1 MGARRSSSRRD
12 SSTVAWLDN
21 GESLEKR
28 SPLIQEPKLAPA
40 PREASSHR
48 YLYLAL
54 GILLFLFGV
63 TLATLLVAE
72 AKTSHFQAQE
82 LSRYATTLRY
92 TLEPG
97 RSNQIQFPNHG
108 PFDQRLGYTQ
118 LPELEV
124 RLLSR
129 GYEVTEQAR
138 FSPALLDYTRRGFF
152 PPYPEKTQ
160 AGLYIEEC
168 RGDTLYQFRH
178 PQRQYP
184 SFDTIPPVVL
194 QTLLFIENRQ
204 LLDESTPYANPAVDW
219 PRFTKAALSQVG
231 RALDLPGQA
240 AGGSTLATQLEKY
253 RHSPQGLTDSSRE
266 KLRQMISASVRSYQ
280 HGPQTLT
287 ARQDVALDYLNTVP
301 LSAAPGYGEVH
312 GIGDGLWAWFGADFN
327 TFNRRLSIGFDE
339 VDSPAEQGL
348 ALRQVVALM
357 IAQRRPSWYLAGGRR
372 SLEGLTDSYLRLLL
386 QEGVVSDSLA
396 QAALGQRLTFRDY
409 TETPFSLRIEP
420 DKAVQVAR
428 QRLGGMLGMSLY
440 DLDRL
445 DLSARTTLSANLQRE
460 VTAYLHRLADPEF
473 AAEIGLLG
481 DRLLAPDRTQDVRYS
496 FTLFERSEDGFMVR
510 VQTDNTDQPFDIN
523 EGSKLELGSTAKL
536 RVLATYLEVIAELHA
551 RHGSKSLDEL
561 RAVETDR
568 QDVLSRWV
576 LDRLIE
582 APDLALDEL
591 LAMAMERRY
600 SASPAEAFFTGG
612 GRHTFSNFRREDNG
626 RNPTLSEAMRESL
639 NLPFI
644 RVMRDLVRYSTHRSE
659 HRTQLLEDDRDPR
672 RMEYLR
678 LFADREG
685 RTFLQRFWR
694 KYRNLD
700 SDERLAT
707 FLEGL
712 SVSAPRLAAVHR
724 YLFPEASREDF
735 ATFLGNQLPDAT
747 RLSER
752 EIDTLYERYAPGS
765 YSLTDQGY
773 VARVHPLELWLLG
786 YLLDYPEAS
795 FAEAAAASADERQ
808 EVYGWLFRTRHRS
821 ARDVR
826 IRTMLEVEA
835 FLDIHE
841 RWQRLGYPFEHL
853 VPSLATAVGTSG
865 DRPAALAELMG
876 IILNDGVRQPTL
888 RIDEL
893 HFAADTPYE
902 TRFLPAPGRAQ
913 RVMAPEVAAVLRET
927 LSQVVEG
934 GTARRLQG
942 SFALEDGTP
951 LVLGGKTGT
960 GNNRIETVGR
970 GGHVT
975 SSRARNRTATFVFYL
990 GDNHFGTLTAYV
1002 AGTASDD
1009 FRFTSALPVQ
1019 VLKGMEPI
1027 LRPYLTPGT
1036 GSCPPMPRL
1045 EYHFADDGDVDL
1057 LADDDGEGSSS
1068 SPDLALR

>member
-1 MGARRSSSRRD
+1 MGVRKSSSRRN
-12 SSTVAWLDN
+12 SSTVAWLGN

-28 SPLIQEPKLAPA
+28 SPFIQEPRLTPA
-40 PREASSHR
+40 PRETSSHR
-48 YLYLAL
+48 YLYLGL
-54 GILLFLFGV
+54 GILLLLFGV

-82 LSRYATTLRY
+82 LSRYASTLRY

-97 RSNQIQFPNHG
+97 SSNQIQFPGHG
-108 PFDQRLGYTQ
+108 PFDQRLGYTR
-118 LPELEV
+118 LPELEA
-124 RLLSR
+124 RLLAR
-129 GYEVTEQAR
+129 GYEIAEQAR
-138 FSPALLDYTRRGFF
+138 FSPALLDYSRRGFF

-160 AGLYIEEC
+160 AGLTIEEC
-168 RGDTLYQFRH
+168 RGDALYQFRH
-178 PQRQYP
+178 PQRQYS

-253 RHSPQGLTDSSRE
+253 RHSPQGLTYSSRE

-280 HGPQTLT
+280 DGPQTLT
-287 ARQDVALDYLNTVP
+287 ARQEVALDYLNTVP

-312 GIGDGLWAWFGADFN
+312 GIGDGLWAWFGADFD

-339 VDSPAEQGL
+339 VDGRTEQGL

-357 IAQRRPSWYLAGGRR
+357 IAQRRPSWYLRGGRR
-372 SLEGLTDSYLRLLL
+372 ALEELTDSYLRLLR
-386 QEGVVSDSLA
+386 QEGVISDSLA
-396 QAALGQRLTFRDY
+396 QAAQEQHLTFRDH
-409 TETPFSLRIEP
+409 TETPFNLRIEP
-420 DKAVQVAR
+420 DKGVQVAR
-428 QRLGGMLGMSLY
+428 QRLGGMLDMSLY

-445 DLSARTTLSANLQRE
+445 DLSARTTLNASLQGE

-473 AAEIGLLG
+473 AGEIGLLG
-481 DRLLAPDRTQDVRYS
+481 ERLLAPDRTQDVRYS
-496 FTLFERSEDGFMVR
+496 FTLFERSEDGFLVR
-510 VQTDNTDQPFDIN
+510 VQTDNTGQPFDIN

-536 RVLATYLEVIAELHA
+536 RVLATYLEVVAELHE
-551 RHGSKSLDEL
+551 RHTGKSIEAL

-582 APDLALDEL
+582 APGLTLDEL

-626 RNPTLSEAMRESL
+626 RNPTLAEAMRESL

-644 RVMRDLVRYSTHRSE
+644 RLMRDLVRYSTHLNE
-659 HRTQLLEDDRDPR
+659 HRTRLLEDDGDPR
-672 RMEYLR
+672 RLEYLR

-685 RTFLQRFWR
+685 RTFLHRFWR
-694 KYRNLD
+694 KYRHLD
-700 SDERLAT
+700 SDQRLTT

-712 SVSAPRLAAVHR
+712 NASAPRLAAVHR
-724 YLFPEASREDF
+724 YLFPEASRADF
-735 ATFLGNQLPDAT
+735 AAFLGAWLPSAA

-752 EIDTLYERYAPGS
+752 EVDSLYERYAPGS

-786 YLLDYPEAS
+786 YLLDYPDAS
-795 FAEAAAASADERQ
+795 FAEAAGASVDERQ

-853 VPSLATAVGTSG
+853 VPSLATAVGSSG

-893 HFAADTPYE
+893 HFATGTPYE

-913 RVMAPEVAAVLRET
+913 QVMAPEVAAVLRDT
-927 LSQVVEG
+927 LSQVVAG
-934 GTARRLQG
+934 GTARRLHG
-942 SFALEDGTP
+942 SFAQEDGTP

-970 GGHVT
+970 GGQVT
-975 SSRARNRTATFVFYL
+975 SSRALNRTATFVFYL
-990 GDNHFGTLTAYV
+990 GENHFGTLTAYV

-1027 LRPYLTPGT
+1027 LRSYLEPGS
-1036 GSCPPMPRL
+1036 GSCPATPRD
-1045 EYHFADDGDVDL
+1045 EYHFAEDAEADQSDGPGDD
-1057 LADDDGEGSSS
+1057 SPS
-1068 SPDLALR
+1068 SPDIALR

>member
-1 MGARRSSSRRD
+1 M
-12 SSTVAWLDN
+12 AWLGP
-21 GESLEKR
+21 GESLERR
-28 SPLIQEPKLAPA
+28 SPLVQEPALAPA
-40 PREASSHR
+40 PQAPPSHR
-48 YLYLAL
+48 YLYLGL

-82 LSRYATTLRY
+82 LSRYAATLRY
-92 TLEPG
+92 SVEPG
-97 RSNQIQFPNHG
+97 RSQQIQFPSHG
-108 PFDQRLGYTQ
+108 PFDQRLGYTL
-118 LPELEV
+118 LPEFES
-124 RLLSR
+124 RLLVR

-152 PPYPEKTQ
+152 PPYAEKTQ
-160 AGLYIEEC
+160 GGLLIEEC
-168 RGDTLYQFRH
+168 RGDTLYHFRY
-178 PQRQYP
+178 PGRQYP
-184 SFDTIPPVVL
+184 SFDSIPPLVL
-194 QTLLFIENRQ
+194 DVLLFIENRQ

-253 RHSPQGLTDSSRE
+253 RHSPQGLTYSPRE
-266 KLRQMISASVRSYQ
+266 KLRQMVSASVRSYR
-280 HGPQTLT
+280 HGPQTMT

-312 GIGDGLWAWFGADFN
+312 GIGDGLWAWFGTDFD
-327 TFNRRLSIGFDE
+327 TFNRRLAIGFDA
-339 VDSPAEQGL
+339 VDERTEQGL

-357 IAQRRPSWYLAGGRR
+357 IAQRRPSWYLTGGRR
-372 SLEGLTDSYLRLLL
+372 ALEDLTDSYLRLLR
-386 QEGVVSDSLA
+386 QEGVVPDTLA
-396 QAALGQRLTFRDY
+396 QAALEQRLTFRDY
-409 TETPFSLRIEP
+409 TETPFSLRVEA
-420 DKAVQVAR
+420 DKAIQVAR

-445 DLSARTTLSANLQRE
+445 DLSARTTLDASLQRE
-460 VTAYLHRLADPEF
+460 VTRYLHRLADPEF
-473 AAEIGLLG
+473 AGEVGLLG
-481 DRLLAPDRTQDVRYS
+481 DRLLSPDRTQDVRYS
-496 FTLFERSEDGFMVR
+496 FTLFERSEEGFMVR

-551 RHGSKSLDEL
+551 RHAGSSREAL
-561 RAVETDR
+561 RAIETDR

-582 APDLALDEL
+582 SPELRLDEL
-591 LAMAMERRY
+591 LHMAMERRY
-600 SASPAEAFFTGG
+600 SASPGEAFFTGG
-612 GRHTFSNFRREDNG
+612 GRHTFNNFRREDNG
-626 RNPTLSEAMRESL
+626 RNPTLAEAMRESL

-644 RVMRDLVRYSTHRSE
+644 RLMRDLVRYSTHRNEPRS
-659 HRTQLLEDDRDPR
+659 QLLEDDGDPR
-672 RMEYLR
+672 RLEYLR
-678 LFADREG
+678 RFADSEG
-685 RTFLQRFWR
+685 RTYLQRFWR
-694 KYRNLD
+694 KYRHMEND
-700 SDERLAT
+700 QRLVT

-712 SVSAPRLAAVHR
+712 NVSAPRLAAVHR
-724 YLFPEASREDF
+724 YLFPEASRDNF
-735 ATFLGNQLPDAT
+735 AAFLTTWLPDTT
-747 RLSER
+747 RLNER
-752 EIDTLYERYAPGS
+752 EIDTLYERYAPGN

-773 VARVHPLELWLLG
+773 IAKVHPLELWLLG
-786 YLLDYPEAS
+786 YLLDYPDAS
-795 FAEAAAASADERQ
+795 FGEAASASADERQ
-808 EVYGWLFRTRHRS
+808 EVYQWLFRTRHRS

-835 FLDIHE
+835 FSDIHE
-841 RWQRLGYPFEHL
+841 RWQRLGYPFDHL
-853 VPSLATAVGTSG
+853 VPSLATAIGSSG

-893 HFAADTPYE
+893 HFAANTPYE
-902 TRFLPAPGRAQ
+902 TRFLPAGGRAQ

-942 SFALEDGTP
+942 SFTLEDGSP

-970 GGHVT
+970 GGQVI

-990 GDNHFGTLTAYV
+990 GENHFGTLTAYV
-1002 AGTASDD
+1002 PGSASDN

-1027 LRPYLTPGT
+1027 LRPYLSTDGGACRPAPSG
-1036 GSCPPMPRL
+1036 
-1045 EYHFADDGDVDL
+1045 EYHFAEDEVDH
-1057 LADDDGEGSSS
+1057 
-1068 SPDLALR
+1068 SPDASGEDPAVSSGLALR